1 VKIIHAL
8 PLFLFNQARHSVRIK
23 LFDHSSDKPDGM
35 IKVIPADNTCMAT
48 LRFIQ
53 VGGSLTTTEALK
65 IRQGRSFQ
73 AILGAP
79 RKGAELS

>member
-35 IKVIPADNTCMAT
+35 VKVIPADNTWMAT
-48 LRFIQ
+48 LRFIR
-53 VGGSLTTTEALK
+53 VGESLRMAEDPQILQERLSEPRPQDL
-65 IRQGRSFQ
+65 RQGGG
-73 AILGAP
+73 LV
-79 RKGAELS
+79 